1 MNRLKDIRARIG
13 ITQSGL
19 AEMAGCTKGAIS
31 HYEKGRRQLT
41 LQRCQRIVEIFNML
55 GFKCSLDDVFPS
67 SGNKAA

>member
-1 MNRLKDIRARIG
+1 
-13 ITQSGL
+13 
-19 AEMAGCTKGAIS
+19 MAGCTKGAIS